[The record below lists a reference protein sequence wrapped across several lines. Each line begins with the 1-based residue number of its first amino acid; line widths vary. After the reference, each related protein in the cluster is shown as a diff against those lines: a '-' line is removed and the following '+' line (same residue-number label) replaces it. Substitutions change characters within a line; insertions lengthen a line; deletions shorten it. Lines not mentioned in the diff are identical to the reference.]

1 MHEPLELD
9 FSVKYKHRIYFT
21 EGAFNVGNLIL
32 AQLLQSNKVLVAVD
46 VGLITARPAL
56 LTEIGAYVLAH
67 KLSLTRPPF
76 ILTGGEACKSDDKV
90 VQQVLSAIEA
100 DKICRHSY
108 IVAIGG
114 GAFLDAVGFAAA
126 IAHRGVRL
134 IRMPT
139 TTLSQADAGVGVK
152 NGINAFGKKNFTGA
166 FAPPV
171 AVVNDSDFLS
181 SLDARGRRDGLVEAV
196 KVAVLKDGDFFEKI
210 EKQTAQ
216 LAGGDKEIL
225 AEVVRRSAELHAEHI
240 ATAGDPFE
248 LGSARPLDLGH
259 WAAHKLEVLSAH
271 RLSHGEAVAIGLAL
285 DIICARQAG
294 LFSTALTERVL
305 TLLEKLG
312 FNLYADELHLDG
324 GRPLLQGLEEFR
336 EHLGGQLTL
345 VLPKALGES
354 TQVHELSA
362 AVVRCAADE
371 LRARV
376 RR

>member
-152 NGINAFGKKNFTGA
+152 NGINAFGKKNFTGT

-216 LAGGDKEIL
+216 LVGGDKEIL
-225 AEVVRRSAELHAEHI
+225 AEVVRRSAELHAVHI

-371 LRARV
+371 LKARV